1 MLLNGQHS
9 RRTRLALLLLLA
21 LSPVAYLLSIWLI
34 TKTDPN
40 TQIGFTIN
48 RTGSIRRAADYALTL
63 GTNTEG
69 WTSGC
74 KVEVNNDRSFYF
86 RSRAAHDVEPI
97 RRLAPE
103 AFVNVL
109 FISPDG
115 REYLEVRLAP
125 DGRPIGFERRRSPGQ
140 EIADAGEERSRR
152 LAESA
157 FHVFSQDA
165 GAVQFEAPVLK
176 EERSKSSRVIRRYSW
191 HAARTDALPELNL
204 QTTFTVL
211 GEEVTAQRI
220 TTEFDP
226 TYANNLISHHQLP
239 QVVVGFYWLFVGI
252 ISLYGLYR
260 YIQRTR
266 QKEVP
271 HARSLLLCMVVASL
285 YMFIGLQT
293 DFHIFTQAMSPRAA
307 EGGAREAP
315 PWLFWFILLSTG
327 LVFVTMGL
335 IQGLAYGG
343 GEGDVREA
351 YPGKLASLDALIT
364 GRVFSRNVARA
375 VCTGAA
381 LGGWALLAE
390 YVVLLPWAD
399 RPDTGQGLAKR
410 FYEILFGQYAWPLP
424 LLLAF
429 VGALMATIVGLL
441 LPLSFLARRV
451 RSPRASLGFLFV
463 LSLIASLDCF
473 QNRPLPFAAGMLEA
487 LVLTG
492 TLLAAF
498 FAFDLLTAII
508 SLAAPILVT
517 YVVYVVSQPAAGL
530 RQTGFVS
537 VGIALMILAVELYF
551 FYRGREYAEDEVRPL
566 YARHLAERLSLQAE
580 VSTARE
586 AQVRLMPRV
595 LPEVFGVQFAAS
607 CLPARVVGGDF
618 YDLFTIDD
626 KRIGIFIAEGGG
638 RGLEAALI
646 IAFAKGFLMPR
657 IERGYRP
664 TEIICDLQHQLAPML
679 DQNQELSVAYAVLDT
694 SARMLSYARTGSYPQ
709 VLISENSNGRDVR
722 QLYAEERKAEAS
734 SAFNFAS
741 NCEVREATLS
751 LAIGDSVVFFTDGL
765 AQSLNADFKTSTDE
779 WVESVVSA
787 HADGKRGESLQ
798 TKLTKALE
806 TRAKRTRKIG
816 LEDDLTAVVVQ
827 FEAGGEGA
835 AG

>member
-1 MLLNGQHS
+1 MLLSGQHS
-9 RRTRLALLLLLA
+9 RRKRLALLLLLA

-40 TQIGFTIN
+40 TQIGFTID
-48 RTGSIRRAADYALTL
+48 RAGSIRRAADYALTL

-74 KVEVNNDRSFYF
+74 KAEVDNDRSFHF
-86 RSRAAHDVEPI
+86 RSRPAEAVEPI

-115 REYLEVRLAP
+115 REYLEVLLAP
-125 DGRPIGFERRRSPGQ
+125 DGRPLGFERRRSPDQ

-157 FHVFSQDA
+157 FRVFSQDA
-165 GAVQFEAPVLK
+165 GPVQFDAPVLK
-176 EERSKSSRVIRRYSW
+176 EERSKSSGVFRRYSW
-191 HAARTDALPELNL
+191 RAVRTDALPELNL
-204 QTTFTVL
+204 QTTITVL
-211 GEEVTAQRI
+211 GEEVTAQRV
-220 TTEFDP
+220 TTELDP

-239 QVVVGFYWLFVGI
+239 KVGVGFYFLFVGI

-271 HARSLLLCMVVASL
+271 HARSLLLCVVVASL
-285 YMFIGLQT
+285 YMFIGLQS
-293 DFHIFTQAMSPRAA
+293 DFHIFSQAMSPQAA
-307 EGGAREAP
+307 EGGAHEAP
-315 PWLFWFILLSTG
+315 PWLFWFVLLSSG

-335 IQGLAYGG
+335 ILGLAYGG

-351 YPGKLASLDALIT
+351 YPGKLTSLDALIT
-364 GRVFSRNVARA
+364 GRVFSRNVARSI
-375 VCTGAA
+375 CTGAA
-381 LGGWALLAE
+381 LGGWTLLAQ
-390 YVVLLPWAD
+390 YLVLLPWAS
-399 RPDTGQGLAKR
+399 RPDAGQGLNKH
-410 FYEILFGQYAWPLP
+410 FYELLFGGSTWLLP
-424 LLLAF
+424 LLLSF
-429 VGALMATIVGLL
+429 VGALLATIVGLL

-451 RSPRASLGFLFV
+451 RSPRTLLGLLSV
-463 LSLIASLDCF
+463 LSLIASLGCF
-473 QNRPLPFAAGMLEA
+473 QYKPLPFAAGMLVA

-492 TLLAAF
+492 TALITFL
-498 FAFDLLTAII
+498 AFDLLTVIVT
-508 SLAAPILVT
+508 LAAPILVR
-517 YVVYVVSQPAAGL
+517 YGVYVASQPALGL
-530 RQTGFVS
+530 RQIGFIS
-537 VGIALMILAVELYF
+537 GGIALMILTVELYF
-551 FYRGREYAEDEVRPL
+551 LYRGREYAEDEVRPL

-586 AQVRLMPRV
+586 AQVRLMPQV
-595 LPEVFGVQFAAS
+595 LPEIFGVQLAAL

-657 IERGYRP
+657 IEGGYRP

-679 DQNQELSVAYAVLDT
+679 DQNQELSVAYAVLDM
-694 SARMLSYARTGSYPQ
+694 SARTLSYARTGNYPQ
-709 VLISENSNGRDVR
+709 VLISENGGGGGVR
-722 QLYAEERKAEAS
+722 RLSEWKVEAS
-734 SAFNFAS
+734 SAIDLTPNG
-741 NCEVREATLS
+741 EVREATLP

-765 AQSLNADFKTSTDE
+765 ARSLDADFKTSTDE

-806 TRAKRTRKIG
+806 TRAKRSRKIG
-816 LEDDLTAVVVQ
+816 LEDDLTAVVVR
-827 FEAGGEGA
+827 FEAVGEGA